1 MEEAIVMVKLLEF
14 CLSIGI
20 VMVFGYT
27 CGAMAFRL
35 QEKYYGKNKDDHRG

>member
-1 MEEAIVMVKLLEF
+1 MEEAIVMIKLLEF
-14 CLSIGI
+14 CLVIGI

-35 QEKYYGKNKDDHRG
+35 QEMYYGKDKNERR